1 MLLSSHDYVALICRS
16 KIVADVTT
24 RQSNILVITRIVYHR
39 RYGGFCHIVYTI
51 EERVSILVPKASR
64 LCLEKKEVVPR
75 IPVISLRLC
84 IPSCLCAAIHRAELS
99 RH

>member
-1 MLLSSHDYVALICRS
+1 MLRSSHDYVALICRS

-24 RQSNILVITRIVYHR
+24 RQSTILVITHIVYHR
-39 RYGGFCHIVYTI
+39 RYGGLYHIVYTI
-51 EERVSILVPKASR
+51 EEKVSILVPKASR

-75 IPVISLRLC
+75 IPFISLRLRT
-84 IPSCLCAAIHRAELS
+84 PSCLCASIHRAEVS